1 MRDLS
6 ERVHVEH
13 RSYVLKVGVSRVNVG
28 MSLCAA
34 GLMLC
39 TKGETP
45 HWSKAVDDFMPRKK
59 SIDET
64 HKRRITE

>member
-1 MRDLS
+1 MRNY
-6 ERVHVEH
+6 RN
-13 RSYVLKVGVSRVNVG
+13 YVLEFGVSRVNVG
-28 MSLCAA
+28 MSLCAI

-59 SIDET
+59 SIEET
-64 HKRRITE
+64 HEKKNLEIAVK